1 MICAN
6 EIDKRAQ
13 RKMWKS
19 RECKGPSKTWD
30 ICAQITILNKKL
42 EENFEVRRKI

>member
-19 RECKGPSKTWD
+19 KECRSFNKTQD
-30 ICAQITILNKKL
+30 ICAQITVLNKKL